1 VTCGKSALQIYLT
14 QSTADKCLT
23 LSVVHH
29 TFYKSLL
36 PVFKVSLKL
45 MYLELKQL

>member
-1 VTCGKSALQIYLT
+1 VSHDESALQIYLT

-29 TFYKSLL
+29 TFYKSSL

-45 MYLELKQL
+45 MYLEWRQL